1 MHGPGRGWVKG
12 WRVSVETPLS
22 HGLVPQL
29 PGAALSLGKVSEAG
43 SLSQKVIT
51 ITADPE
57 QR

>member
-1 MHGPGRGWVKG
+1 M
-12 WRVSVETPLS
+12 ETPLS

-29 PGAALSLGKVSEAG
+29 PGAAVSLGKVSEEG

-51 ITADPE
+51 ITADTE

>member
-1 MHGPGRGWVKG
+1 M
-12 WRVSVETPLS
+12 ETPLS

-29 PGAALSLGKVSEAG
+29 PGAVVSLGKVSEEG

-51 ITADPE
+51 VTADSE